1 VSVDPRFLRQV
12 LLAEVGERGQARI
25 GASTPGVAGEGLAHE
40 VAARYA
46 LAAGARSVAPGPV
59 DVDALAPVAV
69 CSNAAARAV
78 LAGSRA
84 ALAALL
90 AAVREGESAR

>member
-1 VSVDPRFLRQV
+1 MSVDPRHLRQV

-25 GASTPGVAGEGLAHE
+25 DASTLALAGDGLAHE
-40 VAARYA
+40 IASRYA
-46 LAAGARSVAPGPV
+46 LAAGARALVPGLV
-59 DVDALAPVAV
+59 DVDALAPVAL
-69 CSNAAARAV
+69 CSNDAARAV

-90 AAVREGESAR
+90 AAARGEGEA